1 MQLRN
6 GARLSRYREQSIV
19 MDGPPFKLGEPR
31 YDQVPQII
39 CELLLPCIVRLRHL
53 NSTHETRIIPNILV
67 NSNSMFHN
75 VVEYFV
81 CKQYIDSIR
90 IQDRLIVKSYSGQAG
105 NINIS
110 TYCVTLLVDYTCV
123 HCS

>member
-1 MQLRN
+1 MRTTS
-6 GARLSRYREQSIV
+6 AVYCS
-19 MDGPPFKLGEPR
+19 
-31 YDQVPQII
+31 
-39 CELLLPCIVRLRHL
+39 LRHL

-67 NSNSMFHN
+67 NSNSMFRN
-75 VVEYFV
+75 VVEYSV

-123 HCS
+123 QLTVSLACLKSFITVDSVSGLMHKFLRAV